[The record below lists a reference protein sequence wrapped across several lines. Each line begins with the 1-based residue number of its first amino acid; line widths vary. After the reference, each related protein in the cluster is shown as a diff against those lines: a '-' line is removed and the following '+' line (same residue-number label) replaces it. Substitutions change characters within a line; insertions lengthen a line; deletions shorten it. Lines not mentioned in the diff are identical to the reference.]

1 MDTVRMA
8 HAGDAAAVAAIYAP
22 SVAGPTSFEL
32 EPPTAGEMAARIAGA
47 LAHAP
52 WLVLE
57 RDGAVVGYAYGAR
70 HRDRA
75 AYLWSV
81 DTSVYIDAA
90 HHRTGVGRA
99 LYRALLP
106 LLRLQ
111 GFYVAHA
118 GVTLPNP
125 ASVGL
130 HEALGFE
137 PVGVY
142 RDVGFKQGAW
152 RDVGWWRLALRAP
165 DGAPAPPRTPA
176 EMAGHPEWT
185 AILEH
190 NGGSRRP

>member
-1 MDTVRMA
+1 MDILRMA

-22 SVAGPTSFEL
+22 SVSGPTSFEL
-32 EPPTAGEMAARIAGA
+32 EPPTAAEMAARIAGV

-57 RDGAVVGYAYGAR
+57 RDGMVVGYAYGAR

-75 AYLWSV
+75 AYQWSV

-99 LYRALLP
+99 LYRALLQ

-125 ASVGL
+125 ASVGF

-137 PVGVY
+137 PIGVY
-142 RDVGFKQGAW
+142 RDVGYKQGAW

-165 DGAPAPPRTPA
+165 DGPPASPRSPA
-176 EMAGHPEWT
+176 EMAGHPAW
-185 AILEH
+185 AAFLAL
-190 NGGSRRP
+190 NGR